1 MRTVARSAITGWS
14 SAWRPGLRAQF
25 AAVLGIVLLPAV
37 ACSIWLGY
45 LAYREHASRLS
56 ATLQSSAAV
65 ISTYED
71 QLLSGA
77 ERTLRSLLQEPEV
90 AAMREPGCSDYL
102 SEELRRFGSFITL
115 ARIDEAG
122 VARCASIP
130 DLVGV
135 AYDDR
140 AWFAAIRTGDRP
152 FVVSEVV
159 TGRVLRRPTVV
170 LALRAP
176 QVEGFLTATM
186 DVRGFTPSGALTT
199 VLELNS
205 SLVLVDNEGQAL
217 IEPRDGELDQSLT
230 IPPRAALLAAL
241 SDPDTTFEA
250 VGLDNVR
257 RRYAIAPVGA
267 GSLNV
272 VLGTPVGGR
281 WDWLESRAPMIL
293 APILLLLLA
302 LSAIWGATNYLVS
315 RHLRV
320 LSLAARRWSHG
331 HGHDWP
337 DLHGAPAEL
346 EELGSTFSEMADRI
360 VRREDEL
367 HASLAQKEVLL
378 KEIHHRVKNNLQIVS
393 SLINLRA
400 RASRIPEVR
409 TALEAV
415 QMRIKA
421 LALVHRNLYEQEE
434 PTSIDLEPF
443 LIELCQLFG
452 EAVGDNDKVE
462 IVAEVQPGRA
472 SADRATPIA
481 LLIAE
486 SVNNA
491 LRHGFPDGVNG
502 TIVVR
507 LERVDSRVR
516 LSISDD
522 GVGRGPSSVDGVGL
536 TLCRM
541 LAKQIGGEFE
551 LVGPPGTTVTVTFA
565 EQRPGRSQKPES
577 PNRNPELQKG
587 NQEPT
592 SHVGTTV
599 GT

>member
-1 MRTVARSAITGWS
+1 MPAIAGWP

-56 ATLQSSAAV
+56 STLHSSAAV
-65 ISTYED
+65 ISTYEE
-71 QLLSGA
+71 QLLTDA
-77 ERTLRSLLQEPEV
+77 ESTLRSLLQEPAV
-90 AAMREPGCSDYL
+90 ASMQEPACSDYL
-102 SEELRRFGSFITL
+102 ANEIRRFGGFLTL
-115 ARIDEAG
+115 ARVDAQGIG
-122 VARCASIP
+122 RCASIP
-130 DLVGV
+130 DVIGV
-135 AYDDR
+135 DYSDR
-140 AWFAAIRTGDRP
+140 AWFAALGTGEQP
-152 FVVSEVV
+152 FVISEVV
-159 TGRVLRRPTVV
+159 IGRVIRRPTVV
-170 LALRAP
+170 LAYRSPEA
-176 QVEGFLTATM
+176 GGALTATM
-186 DVRGFTPSGALTT
+186 DVRSFTPSGALTT
-199 VLELNS
+199 LLELNS
-205 SLVLVDNEGQAL
+205 SLVLVDNDGRAL
-217 IEPRDGELDQSLT
+217 IEPRDGEVDQSLT
-230 IPPRAALLAAL
+230 IPPHEAVLAAL
-241 SDPDTTFEA
+241 SQTDATFEA
-250 VGLDNVR
+250 VGLDRVR
-257 RRYAIAPVGA
+257 RLYAIAPVGA

-281 WDWLESRAPMIL
+281 WDWVESRAPMIL
-293 APILLLLLA
+293 APIVLLLLA
-302 LSAIWGATNYLVS
+302 LSAIWIATNHLVS
-315 RHLRV
+315 RHLQA
-320 LSLAARRWSHG
+320 LSLAARRWSDGHG
-331 HGHDWP
+331 HGWP

-346 EELGSTFSEMADRI
+346 EELGATFSEMAERI
-360 VRREDEL
+360 ATREDEL

-400 RASRIPEVR
+400 RGSRSPEVKL
-409 TALEAV
+409 ALEAV

-421 LALVHRNLYEQEE
+421 LSLVHRNLYEREE

-462 IVAEVQPGRA
+462 ILADVQPGRA

-491 LRHGFPDGVNG
+491 LRHGFPDGRHG

-507 LERVDSRVR
+507 LQRIDGKAR
-516 LSISDD
+516 LSVSDD
-522 GVGRGPSSVDGVGL
+522 GVGRSTSSADGVGL

-551 LVGPPGTTVTVTFA
+551 LTGPPGTTVAVTFA
-565 EQRPGRSQKPES
+565 EQRTGRS
-577 PNRNPELQKG
+577 RNAGLQKG
-587 NQEPT
+587 NPEPT
-592 SHVGTTV
+592 SSVQAVDGT
-599 GT
+599 